1 MNDMTTPKHRRMF
14 LKAHRTEYTSTQNTH
29 KGFVY
34 IAFRENTIQELRS
47 LIHGISNISLWN
59 RDTHQV
65 SVKTQ
70 KS

>member
-1 MNDMTTPKHRRMF
+1 MNDMTIPTHQHMF
-14 LKAHRTEYTSTQNTH
+14 LKAHRTECTSIQNTH
-29 KGFVY
+29 MGFVY
-34 IAFRENTIQELRS
+34 IASRENTFQELYS

-59 RDTHQV
+59 RDIHQV